1 MVAAAVAAV
10 SFAPARER
18 LTDWANRQVFG
29 ARQAPDEVL
38 RTFGAR
44 MTRAIGLDE
53 LLLQLA
59 ESLRKTMALASA
71 EVYTGLGDVLER
83 TAAVPD
89 TGPGRLSSVTGSAR

>member
-1 MVAAAVAAV
+1 
-10 SFAPARER
+10 
-18 LTDWANRQVFG
+18 
-29 ARQAPDEVL
+29 
-38 RTFGAR
+38 
-44 MTRAIGLDE
+44 MTRAIALDE

-89 TGPGRLSSVTGSAR
+89 TGARSLVSSGNGSVR